1 MNKIES
7 NFIEEIE
14 KNSKIFEEKIN
25 KLNSTYDSENSFER
39 KDSKKYKFTKKNNL
53 YNQKNYETENNFE
66 ENYYQTGK
74 INTEKRRNKKMIKR
88 YELNLNT
95 IDNINERNKNN
106 NKNFIYNNTTGNSD
120 NRRKIIYNSEL
131 NDEDIIENNNE
142 KKLIDELR
150 QTILQK
156 SNFIKLLKSE
166 LKEKEKL
173 PSKEDYDELNYNYEN
188 ILNELNLAQNTIK
201 NKDDEINN
209 LKMKLDSI
217 LAQNKNMK
225 NVISKKEVELDKMKS
240 TMNSMKDELKLNN
253 NKMNDTMVNEKQ
265 MKKDYDILNQKYNSI
280 VSEKEKLL
288 TNLEEQKTE
297 NFNIKKENIQLQKLI
312 EKLKDELKKINSS
325 NNSSNKNNEKTIQIG
340 YKNYEKSKINEPK
353 EILKNYTNK
362 ITTKPKIINISKK
375 LEKKILDSEETTFS
389 YKNKIKDRYEDTEE
403 KIIYN
408 NDDDESD
415 EEDESN
421 KEKINKQK
429 TTMQNDKYVK
439 KNLENIF
446 NSKNENRIKKTK
458 NEKDKNK
465 NKNKEFVSL
474 IKYKDKIIGCN
485 RDKIKSLI
493 KDKEYQ
499 IIEKELNILNKEKEK
514 IENELLKMPEHPRK
528 LNDIKNK
535 KEINDAINKID
546 NDIKYIR
553 TLLKNA
559 DDYYIN

>member
-106 NKNFIYNNTTGNSD
+106 NKNFIYNNITDNSN

-240 TMNSMKDELKLNN
+240 SMNNMKEELKLNN
-253 NKMNDTMVNEKQ
+253 NKMNDIMINEKQ

-312 EKLKDELKKINSS
+312 DKLKEELNKANSS
-325 NNSSNKNNEKTIQIG
+325 NNNSSNKNKEKTIQIE
-340 YKNYEKSKINEPK
+340 YKNYERNKINEPK
-353 EILKNYTNK
+353 EIIKNHTNK

-375 LEKKILDSEETTFS
+375 LEKKILDSDETTFA
-389 YKNKIKDRYEDTEE
+389 YKNKIKERYEDTEE

-408 NDDDESD
+408 NDDDESE

-429 TTMQNDKYVK
+429 TMMQNDKYVK

-446 NSKNENRIKKTK
+446 NSKNENHIKKK
-458 NEKDKNK
+458 KIEIDKD
-465 NKNKEFVSL
+465 KNKEFVSL

-553 TLLKNA
+553 TLLKNT

>member
-53 YNQKNYETENNFE
+53 YNQKYYETKNNLE

-74 INTEKRRNKKMIKR
+74 ISIENRRNKKMIKK
-88 YELNLNT
+88 YELNLNA

-106 NKNFIYNNTTGNSD
+106 NKNFIYNNTTGNS
-120 NRRKIIYNSEL
+120 NNKRKIIYNCEL

-173 PSKEDYDELNYNYEN
+173 PSKEDYEELNYNYEN

-201 NKDDEINN
+201 DKDDEINN

-253 NKMNDTMVNEKQ
+253 NKMNDIMINEKQ

-312 EKLKDELKKINSS
+312 DKLKEELNKANSS
-325 NNSSNKNNEKTIQIG
+325 NNNSSNKNKEKTIQIE
-340 YKNYEKSKINEPK
+340 YKNYERNKINEPK
-353 EILKNYTNK
+353 EIIKNHTNK

-375 LEKKILDSEETTFS
+375 LEKKILDSDETTFA
-389 YKNKIKDRYEDTEE
+389 YKNKIKERYEDTEE

-415 EEDESN
+415 EEDGSN

-429 TTMQNDKYVK
+429 TMMQNDKYVK

-446 NSKNENRIKKTK
+446 NSKNENHIKKK
-458 NEKDKNK
+458 KIEIDKD
-465 NKNKEFVSL
+465 KNKEFVSL

-553 TLLKNA
+553 TLLKNT

>member
-106 NKNFIYNNTTGNSD
+106 NKNFIYNNTTGNSN

-253 NKMNDTMVNEKQ
+253 NKMNDIMINEKQ

-312 EKLKDELKKINSS
+312 DKLKEELNKANSRN
-325 NNSSNKNNEKTIQIG
+325 NNSSNKNKEKTIQIE
-340 YKNYEKSKINEPK
+340 YKNYERNKINEPK
-353 EILKNYTNK
+353 EIIKNHTNK

-375 LEKKILDSEETTFS
+375 LEKKILDSDETTFA
-389 YKNKIKDRYEDTEE
+389 YKNKIKERYEDTEE

-408 NDDDESD
+408 NDDDESE

-429 TTMQNDKYVK
+429 TMMQNDKYVK

-446 NSKNENRIKKTK
+446 NSKNENHIKKK
-458 NEKDKNK
+458 KIEIDKD
-465 NKNKEFVSL
+465 KNKEFVSL

-553 TLLKNA
+553 TLLKNT

>member
-106 NKNFIYNNTTGNSD
+106 NKNFIYNNITDNSN

-240 TMNSMKDELKLNN
+240 AMNNMKEELKLNN
-253 NKMNDTMVNEKQ
+253 NKMNDIMINEKQ

-312 EKLKDELKKINSS
+312 DKLKEELNKANSS
-325 NNSSNKNNEKTIQIG
+325 NNNSSNKNKEKTIQIE
-340 YKNYEKSKINEPK
+340 YKNYERNKINEPK
-353 EILKNYTNK
+353 EIIKNHTNK

-375 LEKKILDSEETTFS
+375 LEKKILDSDETTFA
-389 YKNKIKDRYEDTEE
+389 YKNKIKERYEDTEE

-408 NDDDESD
+408 NDDDESE

-429 TTMQNDKYVK
+429 TMMQNDKYVK

-446 NSKNENRIKKTK
+446 NSKNENHIKKK
-458 NEKDKNK
+458 KIEIDKD
-465 NKNKEFVSL
+465 KNKEFVSL

-553 TLLKNA
+553 TLLKNT

>member
-74 INTEKRRNKKMIKR
+74 INTEKRRSKKMIKR

-106 NKNFIYNNTTGNSD
+106 NKNFIYNNTTGNSN

-240 TMNSMKDELKLNN
+240 AMNNMKEELKLNN
-253 NKMNDTMVNEKQ
+253 NKMNDIMINEKQ

-312 EKLKDELKKINSS
+312 DKLKEELNKANSS
-325 NNSSNKNNEKTIQIG
+325 NNNSSNKNKKKTIQIE
-340 YKNYEKSKINEPK
+340 YKNYERNKINEPK
-353 EILKNYTNK
+353 EIIKNHTNK

-375 LEKKILDSEETTFS
+375 LEKKILDSDETTFA
-389 YKNKIKDRYEDTEE
+389 YKNKIKERYEDTEE

-415 EEDESN
+415 EEDGSN

-429 TTMQNDKYVK
+429 TMMQNDKYVK

-446 NSKNENRIKKTK
+446 NSKNENHIKKK
-458 NEKDKNK
+458 KIEIDKD
-465 NKNKEFVSL
+465 KNKEFVSL

-553 TLLKNA
+553 TLLKNT

>member
-74 INTEKRRNKKMIKR
+74 INTEKRRNIKIIKR

-95 IDNINERNKNN
+95 IDNINERNKKN
-106 NKNFIYNNTTGNSD
+106 NKNFIYNNTTGNSN

-225 NVISKKEVELDKMKS
+225 NVIIKKEVELDKMKS

-253 NKMNDTMVNEKQ
+253 NKMNDIMINEKQ

-312 EKLKDELKKINSS
+312 DKLKEELNKANSRN
-325 NNSSNKNNEKTIQIG
+325 NNSSNKNKEKTIQIE
-340 YKNYEKSKINEPK
+340 YKNYERNKINEPK
-353 EILKNYTNK
+353 EIIKNHTNK

-375 LEKKILDSEETTFS
+375 LEKKILDSDETTFA
-389 YKNKIKDRYEDTEE
+389 YKNKIKERYEDTEE

-408 NDDDESD
+408 NDDDESE

-429 TTMQNDKYVK
+429 TMMQNDKYVK

-446 NSKNENRIKKTK
+446 NSKNENHIKKK
-458 NEKDKNK
+458 KIEIDKD
-465 NKNKEFVSL
+465 KNKEFVSL

-535 KEINDAINKID
+535 KEMNDAINKID

-553 TLLKNA
+553 TLLKNT

>member
-106 NKNFIYNNTTGNSD
+106 NKNFIYNNTTGNSN

-253 NKMNDTMVNEKQ
+253 NKMNDIMINEKQ

-297 NFNIKKENIQLQKLI
+297 NFNIKKENIHLQKLI
-312 EKLKDELKKINSS
+312 DKLKEELNKANSS
-325 NNSSNKNNEKTIQIG
+325 NNNSSNKNKKKTIQIE
-340 YKNYEKSKINEPK
+340 YKNYERNKINEPK
-353 EILKNYTNK
+353 EIIKNHTNK

-375 LEKKILDSEETTFS
+375 LEKKILDSDETTFA
-389 YKNKIKDRYEDTEE
+389 YKNKIKERYEDTEE

-408 NDDDESD
+408 NDDDESE

-429 TTMQNDKYVK
+429 TMMQNDKYVK

-446 NSKNENRIKKTK
+446 NSKNENHIKKK
-458 NEKDKNK
+458 KIEIDKD
-465 NKNKEFVSL
+465 KNKEFVSL

-553 TLLKNA
+553 TLLKNT

>member
-25 KLNSTYDSENSFER
+25 KLNYTYDSENSFER

-66 ENYYQTGK
+66 ENYYQAGK

-106 NKNFIYNNTTGNSD
+106 NKNFIYNNTTGNSN

-201 NKDDEINN
+201 DKDDEINN

-253 NKMNDTMVNEKQ
+253 NKMNDIMINEKQ

-312 EKLKDELKKINSS
+312 DKLKEELNKANSS
-325 NNSSNKNNEKTIQIG
+325 NNNSSNKNKEKTIQIE
-340 YKNYEKSKINEPK
+340 YKNYERNKINEPK
-353 EILKNYTNK
+353 EIIKNHTNK

-375 LEKKILDSEETTFS
+375 LEKKILDSDETTFA
-389 YKNKIKDRYEDTEE
+389 YKNKIKERYEDTEE

-408 NDDDESD
+408 NDDDESE

-429 TTMQNDKYVK
+429 TMMQNDKYVK

-446 NSKNENRIKKTK
+446 NSKNENHIKKK
-458 NEKDKNK
+458 KIEIDKD
-465 NKNKEFVSL
+465 KNKEFVSL

-553 TLLKNA
+553 TLLKNT

>member
-95 IDNINERNKNN
+95 IDNINERNKKN
-106 NKNFIYNNTTGNSD
+106 NKNFIYNNTTGNSN

-253 NKMNDTMVNEKQ
+253 NKMNDIMINEKQ

-312 EKLKDELKKINSS
+312 DKLKEELNKANSS
-325 NNSSNKNNEKTIQIG
+325 NNNSSNKNKKKTIQIE
-340 YKNYEKSKINEPK
+340 YKNYERNKINEPK
-353 EILKNYTNK
+353 EIIKNHTNK

-375 LEKKILDSEETTFS
+375 LEKKILDSDETTFA
-389 YKNKIKDRYEDTEE
+389 YKNKIKERYEDTEE

-415 EEDESN
+415 EEDGSN

-429 TTMQNDKYVK
+429 TMMQNDKYVK
-439 KNLENIF
+439 KNLGIIF
-446 NSKNENRIKKTK
+446 NSKNENHIKKK
-458 NEKDKNK
+458 KIEIDKD
-465 NKNKEFVSL
+465 KNKEFVSL

-553 TLLKNA
+553 TLLKNT

>member
-106 NKNFIYNNTTGNSD
+106 NKNFIYNNITDNSN

-240 TMNSMKDELKLNN
+240 AMNNMKEELKLNN
-253 NKMNDTMVNEKQ
+253 NKMNDIMINEKQ

-312 EKLKDELKKINSS
+312 DKLKEELNKANSS
-325 NNSSNKNNEKTIQIG
+325 NNNSSNKNKKKTIQIE
-340 YKNYEKSKINEPK
+340 YKNYERNKINEPK
-353 EILKNYTNK
+353 EIIKNHTNK

-375 LEKKILDSEETTFS
+375 LEKKILDSDETTFA
-389 YKNKIKDRYEDTEE
+389 YKNKIKERYEDTEE

-429 TTMQNDKYVK
+429 TMMQNDKYVK

-446 NSKNENRIKKTK
+446 NSKNENHIKKK
-458 NEKDKNK
+458 KIEIDKD
-465 NKNKEFVSL
+465 KNKEFVSL

-553 TLLKNA
+553 TLLKNT